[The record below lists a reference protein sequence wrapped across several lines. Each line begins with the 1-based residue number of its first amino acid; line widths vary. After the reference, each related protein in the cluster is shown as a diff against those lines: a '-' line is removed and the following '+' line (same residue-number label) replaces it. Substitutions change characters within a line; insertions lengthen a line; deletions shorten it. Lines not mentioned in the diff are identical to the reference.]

1 LEEGDT
7 VAGWTAD
14 GKVLIGQNRA
24 KWSLY
29 KQPVD
34 SDTPEPIV
42 ASVAGG
48 ALLLGATTP
57 DGKWYLGR
65 FWPAGQSID
74 HPTIPFPILRIPLT
88 GGRPETILQLSRLG
102 NVSCARAPSSTCVLV
117 QSEDGKQ
124 MIVSILDPIKGRG
137 SELARFDF
145 DRELA
150 AVDVPLCVI
159 SPDGTR
165 LAITRNPEGPIEIR
179 SLRGGLIRKIPS
191 QSSGILT
198 WLTWSADEKG
208 LFVSRAGQKGDEL
221 LYLDFQGNA
230 TSLRKC
236 VGSDTCQGFPSPDG
250 RLLAVSDRAQSNNM
264 WMMENF

>member
-1 LEEGDT
+1 
-7 VAGWTAD
+7 
-14 GKVLIGQNRA
+14 
-24 KWSLY
+24 
-29 KQPVD
+29 
-34 SDTPEPIV
+34 
-42 ASVAGG
+42 
-48 ALLLGATTP
+48 
-57 DGKWYLGR
+57 
-65 FWPAGQSID
+65 
-74 HPTIPFPILRIPLT
+74 
-88 GGRPETILQLSRLG
+88 
-102 NVSCARAPSSTCVLV
+102 VLV

-137 SELARFDF
+137 AELARFDF

-150 AVDVPLCVI
+150 AVDVPLGVI

-165 LAITRNPEGPIEIR
+165 LAITQNPEGPIEIR
-179 SLRGGLIRKIPS
+179 SLHGKLISKIPT
-191 QSSGILT
+191 QSLGVLT
-198 WLTWSADEKG
+198 WLTWSADQKG

-250 RLLAVSDRAQSNNM
+250 RHLAVSDRAQSNNM